1 MDISYRNMLSSL
13 LTVARRRTNGGL
25 KVFGSGVPYTGNLQG
40 RMTINGTS
48 NTLLFTFSDGATSED
63 RNVWAYSFSLL
74 GTRISYVI
82 GLSNGRWT
90 LSSINWNNSSY
101 NQTFAIADSEC
112 YNPYQTTYTIQ
123 ENSLGLSAFVLE
135 IPFNPM
141 WSFDGSSWKDDGQL
155 LSLAPGRY
163 SIVFKDVENY
173 VKPSSQTVTIG
184 RRQAVEVTGE
194 YIPLSFP
201 SALLVEAPTTMSFT
215 GTYICSGNTLED
227 FYGVYSVPG
236 GVTFYLHRITDSND
250 KSYWVISSTRYIQ
263 PDIYDEETGR
273 YVTTIYA
280 YAQTDLFSLPTQVE
294 WTVRNSPVP
303 LSVTALEV

>member
-1 MDISYRNMLSSL
+1 MLASL
-13 LTVARRRTNGGL
+13 LTIARRRTNGSL

-48 NTLLFTFSDGATSED
+48 STLMFTFADGSTSEG
-63 RNVWAYSFSLL
+63 RNVWAYSFSNLNI
-74 GTRISYVI
+74 RMSVVI
-82 GLSNGRWT
+82 GLTNGRWT
-90 LSSINWNNSSY
+90 LSFINWNNSSF
-101 NQTFAIADSEC
+101 NETLAMADSEC

-123 ENSLGLSAFVLE
+123 ENSLGLTSFAVE
-135 IPFNPM
+135 ISSNPM
-141 WSFDGSSWKDDGQL
+141 WSFDGGNSWKDDGQL

-163 SIVFKDVENY
+163 SLVFKDVENY
-173 VKPSSQTVTIG
+173 VKPSSRTVTIG

-194 YIPLSFP
+194 YIPLTFP

-227 FYGVYSVPG
+227 FVGVYTVAG
-236 GVTFYLHRITDSND
+236 GGTYYLHRITDSND

-280 YAQTDLFSLPTQVE
+280 YAPTDLFSLPTQVE